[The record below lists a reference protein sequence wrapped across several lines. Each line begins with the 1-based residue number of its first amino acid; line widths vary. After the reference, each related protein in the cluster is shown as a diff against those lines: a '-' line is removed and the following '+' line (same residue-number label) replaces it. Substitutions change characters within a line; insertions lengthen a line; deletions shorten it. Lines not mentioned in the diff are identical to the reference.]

1 MGTGNNYLVDVEH
14 RDWGPST
21 LVGRP
26 VSYSGTPNAP
36 VEGSLVHWSYVGEQ
50 TMQALTEMAGYGQ
63 AEAEE
68 LMRKGA
74 APHGVGGH
82 ELPPHKL

>member
-1 MGTGNNYLVDVEH
+1 M
-14 RDWGPST
+14 S
-21 LVGRP
+21 
-26 VSYSGTPNAP
+26 
-36 VEGSLVHWSYVGEQ
+36 GEQ